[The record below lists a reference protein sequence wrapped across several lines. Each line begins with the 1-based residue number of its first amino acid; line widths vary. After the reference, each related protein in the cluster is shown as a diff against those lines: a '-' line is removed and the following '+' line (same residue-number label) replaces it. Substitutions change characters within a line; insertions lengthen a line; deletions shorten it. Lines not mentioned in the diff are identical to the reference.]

1 LKKITCLAGGVGA
14 ARFLQGVTKVILPK
28 DLTVIV
34 NTGDDMNLYGLHIS
48 PDIDIITYTL
58 AGIVD
63 EEKGWGISNDSFNFL
78 EQLRRYGHNTWFN
91 LGDHDLATH
100 INRTMLLNR
109 GHSLS
114 EVTDIHRKALGI
126 ETKIIPMSNDRFE
139 THIKTERGVIH
150 FEEYLVKYGAS
161 MPVLGVEF
169 LGGDTARPS
178 EGVIDSITDSDIIL
192 VAPSNPIVSI
202 GTILSLEGV
211 KEALAATDARIGG
224 VSPIVGGIPVKGP
237 ADKLMEGLGYEV
249 RASSVA
255 LIYKEFLDHFVID
268 EEDEAE
274 VEAIKDFGID
284 VSITNTIMKTIEDKV
299 SLAKTILEE
308 LAR

>member
-1 LKKITCLAGGVGA
+1 MTCLAGGVGA
-14 ARFLQGVTKVILPK
+14 ARFLQGVTKVIPPE

-63 EEKGWGISNDSFNFL
+63 EEKGWGIRNDSFNFL

-100 INRTMLLNR
+100 INRTILLNS

-114 EVTDIHRKALGI
+114 EVTDIQRRVLGVKTEI
-126 ETKIIPMSNDRFE
+126 LPMSDDRFE
-139 THIKTERGVIH
+139 THIRTEKGLIH

-161 MPVLGVEF
+161 KPVLGVEF
-169 LGGDTARPS
+169 IGGETAKPLKS
-178 EGVIDSITDSDIIL
+178 VIDSITESELVL

-211 KEALAATDARIGG
+211 KEALATTDARIGG
-224 VSPIVGGIPVKGP
+224 VSPIIGGIPVKGP

-268 EEDEAE
+268 EEDEEEAE
-274 VEAIKDFGID
+274 VIKDLGID

-299 SLAKTILEE
+299 SLAEKTLEA